1 MSDKDLREINGF
13 RTEIRHARHQLC
25 YWHGVRYI
33 EERLSQNK
41 LPAKY
46 NAIQA
51 NRVFNFID
59 PTWVPGVS
67 SGCLEEGVHE
77 SDAEVERDAEPETL
91 DIEISKVS

>member
-1 MSDKDLREINGF
+1 LSDKDLREINGF

-41 LPAKY
+41 PPAKY